1 MTEAVEKFRAM
12 VVTENSDGRF
22 VRSVV
27 ERKLDELPPGEVL
40 VRVHWSS
47 LNYKDALSASGNR
60 GVTKSYPHT
69 PGVDAAGVVAESAHA
84 DFSSGDHVLV
94 TSYDLGMN
102 TSGGFAE
109 YIRVPAA
116 WVVPLPAGL
125 SLRESMMLGTAGLT
139 AGLAVRALGGIVA
152 QKRGEILVTGAS
164 GGVGILAVSIL
175 ARLGCQVAAVSG
187 KPQAGD
193 LLRSLGVTTLLTREE
208 AVEGKEKPLLKGRWA
223 GVIDG
228 VGGDILST
236 AVKSL
241 LPQGVAACYGNVA
254 SADLP
259 LTVFPFILRGVS
271 LVGIDSQSCP
281 MRDRR
286 EVWRRLAGEW
296 KPRHLD
302 RICREVAL
310 DELDKEIGMILRGAQ
325 QGRILVRI

>member
-1 MTEAVEKFRAM
+1 MAEGAGKFRGM
-12 VVTENSDGRF
+12 VVAESGDGEF
-22 VRSVV
+22 VRKIV
-27 ERKLDELPPGEVL
+27 ERNLDELPPGEVL

-60 GVTKSYPHT
+60 GVTKNYPHT
-69 PGVDAAGVVAESAHA
+69 PGIDAAGIVAESAHA
-84 DFSSGDHVLV
+84 DFSCGDNVLV

-116 WVVPLPAGL
+116 WVVPLPEGL
-125 SLRESMMLGTAGLT
+125 SLRESMVLGTAGFT

-152 QKRGEILVTGAS
+152 QNRGEILVTGAS

-223 GVIDG
+223 GIIDG

-271 LVGIDSQSCP
+271 LIGIDSQSCP

-286 EVWRRLAGEW
+286 DVWRCLAGEW
-296 KPRHLD
+296 KPKHLD

-310 DELDKEIGMILRGAQ
+310 DELDKEIGVILRGAQ
-325 QGRILVRI
+325 QGRVIVRI

>member
-1 MTEAVEKFRAM
+1 MAEISGKFRAM
-12 VVTENSDGRF
+12 VVAEGGDGGL
-22 VRSVV
+22 VRGIV
-27 ERKLDELPPGEVL
+27 EKKLDELPPGEVL
-40 VRVHWSS
+40 VRVQWSS

-69 PGVDAAGVVAESAHA
+69 PGVDAAGVVVESAHE
-84 DFSSGDHVLV
+84 DFSSGDQVLV

-109 YIRVPAA
+109 YIRVPAS

-125 SLRESMMLGTAGLT
+125 SLKESMMLGTAGLT
-139 AGLAVRALGGIVA
+139 AGLAVRALGGVVA
-152 QKRGEILVTGAS
+152 QNRGEILVTGAS

-175 ARLGCQVAAVSG
+175 ARLGCRVAAVSG
-187 KPQAGD
+187 KPQAAG
-193 LLRSLGVTTLLTREE
+193 LLRSLGATSLLSREE
-208 AVEGKEKPLLKGRWA
+208 AAEGKDKPLLKGRWA

-228 VGGDILST
+228 VGGDILAT

-281 MRDRR
+281 MQERR

-296 KPRHLD
+296 KPQHLD
-302 RICREVAL
+302 QICREVAL
-310 DELDKEIGMILRGAQ
+310 EELDKEIGVILNGAQ
-325 QGRILVRI
+325 QGRVLVRI